1 MALEVEPQRPG
12 GRRWAK
18 TEETRRQLLDASREV
33 FAEKGYAVA
42 SVSDVVA
49 RAGSSVGSVY
59 HHFGGKEQLY
69 LALWEEYVDRLAA
82 AAAASVAKA
91 RKSGVEA
98 PLDQFEAGALAYLDA
113 VWEDR
118 QLLPVFYAGDG
129 PPGFEMMRRRRNI
142 EWIRRNLQVLG
153 LGVSEENQLLG
164 AILTALIG
172 EAARMTAAC
181 ETKRQARR
189 VSRHAIALAQRLF
202 VGEVAEPAAQA
213 AE

>member
-1 MALEVEPQRPG
+1 MSMETESPRPG

-33 FAEKGYAVA
+33 FAEKGYTVA
-42 SVSDVVA
+42 GVSDVVA

-69 LALWEEYVDRLAA
+69 LALWDEYVGRLAA
-82 AAAASVAKA
+82 AASSSVAKA
-91 RKSGVEA
+91 RAAGTMS

-129 PPGFEMMRRRRNI
+129 PPGFEAMRRQRNS

-153 LGVSEENQLLG
+153 LGVSDENRLLG
-164 AILTALIG
+164 AILTAMIG
-172 EAARMTAAC
+172 EAARMTASC

-189 VSRHAIALAQRLF
+189 VSRHAIKLVRRLF
-202 VGEVAEPAAQA
+202 DGELD
-213 AE
+213 

>member
-1 MALEVEPQRPG
+1 MSLEVDPQRSA

-18 TEETRRQLLDASREV
+18 TEETRRQLLDASSEV
-33 FAEKGYAVA
+33 FAEKGYTVA

-49 RAGSSVGSVY
+49 RAESSVGSVY

-69 LALWEEYVDRLAA
+69 LALWEEYVGRLAA

-91 RKSGVEA
+91 RKRGVEA

-118 QLLPVFYAGDG
+118 ELLPVFYAGDG
-129 PPGFEMMRRRRNI
+129 PPGFEVMRRRRNI

-153 LGVSEENQLLG
+153 LGGTDEDQLLG

-181 ETKRQARR
+181 ETKRQARA
-189 VSRHAIALAQRLF
+189 VAKHAIALAQRLF
-202 VGEVAEPAAQA
+202 VADIPADAPQKA
-213 AE
+213 V

>member
-1 MALEVEPQRPG
+1 MSLEVEQQSPG

-33 FAEKGYAVA
+33 FAEKGYTVA

-49 RAGSSVGSVY
+49 RADSSVGSVY

-69 LALWEEYVDRLAA
+69 LALWEEYVGRLAA
-82 AAAASVAKA
+82 AAAASVAKL

-118 QLLPVFYAGDG
+118 ELLPVFYAGDG
-129 PPGFEMMRRRRNI
+129 PPGFEVMRRRRNT
-142 EWIRRNLQVLG
+142 EWVRRNLQVLG
-153 LGVSEENQLLG
+153 LGGSDEDKLLG

-172 EAARMTAAC
+172 EAARMTAGC

-189 VSRHAIALAQRLF
+189 VSRHAIVLAQRLF
-202 VGEVAEPAAQA
+202 AGEIAEGVPQA
-213 AE
+213 SE

>member
-1 MALEVEPQRPG
+1 MALEVDSQRPA
-12 GRRWAK
+12 GRRWAR

-33 FAEKGYAVA
+33 FAEKGYTVA

-49 RAGSSVGSVY
+49 RADSSVGSVY

-82 AAAASVAKA
+82 AAAASVAKT
-91 RKSGVEA
+91 RKSGVES
-98 PLDQFEAGALAYLDA
+98 PRDQFEAGALAYLDA

-118 QLLPVFYAGDG
+118 ELLPVFYAGDG
-129 PPGFEMMRRRRNI
+129 PPGFEVMRRRRNI

-153 LGVSEENQLLG
+153 LGGSDEDQLLG

-189 VSRHAIALAQRLF
+189 VARHAIALAQRLF
-202 VGEVAEPAAQA
+202 DGEVAEGAPQA